1 MDGLNLA
8 LHLAYNSN
16 SFEEAIK
23 KAVSWGG
30 DSDTNAA
37 MLGQILGS
45 MYGLNE
51 NVMNLYFE

>member
-37 MLGQILGS
+37 MLG
-45 MYGLNE
+45 
-51 NVMNLYFE
+51 